1 MSYVGEP
8 VERIEDLRLL
18 HGRGQYVD
26 DLHRDGMVHA
36 VILRSP
42 IPHGRIRNIDL
53 AKARSMPG
61 VRAVY
66 TAHDIAPGNSK
77 VPEIPVRLM
86 PIEQLVPFAQ
96 PVIARSKVRYVGE
109 PMAIVV
115 ADTPAQAEDA
125 LEAIELDIE
134 PLPPVPDRHAS
145 MKNES
150 LLIEEARTNIPIT
163 YTCTKGD
170 ALAVFG
176 EMRGEM
182 RAPYVRRERF
192 STNRHSAVCLEPRG
206 LLATWDG
213 AKTKLTVEGVAK
225 VPFQS
230 RRTIARNMDL
240 PEECIDMIEG
250 DVGGGFGV
258 RGEFHPEDFLIP
270 WTARKLGRPVKWV
283 EDRRENLLAA
293 NHSRQIDA
301 ELEIACENDGTVV
314 ALRGSLW
321 VDMGAYARANG
332 TMVARNAA
340 QMMSGPYRIPNIHLQ
355 STMVLTNKTPV
366 GTYRGPGRFEADFFR
381 ERMFDIAARELA
393 IDPVEFR
400 RRNLARKDEFPFPLA
415 TLDLPEKKEELDSG
429 DYQIALDRCLG
440 EFDYKNKIKL
450 QGQLIDGR
458 YHGIALSCFIEGG
471 AAGPRESAR
480 LVVDPEGAI
489 TVFVGGTSIGQG
501 LETVMLQIAADALG
515 VPMHGMRI
523 FHGSTTAVTEGFG
536 SFHSRSTV
544 MSGTAVL
551 LAAEE
556 LRKRLKEI
564 AAKRLGCSPAEVEL
578 ETGLTALHGGR
589 SVTLKELAKDGIN
602 VESTFHNHR
611 HTYASGASAAHVAVD
626 PRTGQVRVIDYV
638 TVEDIGRIVNPLL
651 ANGQLVGAAVQGL
664 GGTLLEHLQYDQ
676 NGQFLAGSLAD
687 YLLPTSTD
695 FPSVRAVVLEDCPS
709 PVNPLGT
716 KGAGEGG
723 IVSVGGVIANA
734 VGAALAPLG
743 AIPRSLPLTPP
754 AVWQIIQEARQG

>member
-1 MSYVGEP
+1 MSYVGQSI
-8 VERIEDLRLL
+8 ERIEDLRLL
-18 HGRGQYVD
+18 RGAGKYID
-26 DLHRDGMVHA
+26 DLHREGMVHA
-36 VILRSP
+36 AILRSP
-42 IPHGRIRNIDL
+42 VAHGRIRKIDFK
-53 AKARSMPG
+53 KARAMPG

-66 TAHDIAPGNSK
+66 TAADVAPGNAK
-77 VPEIPVRLM
+77 VPAIPVRLM
-86 PIEQLVPFAQ
+86 PVEQLLPFEQ

-109 PMAIVV
+109 PMAIVI
-115 ADTPAQAEDA
+115 ADSLAQAEDA
-125 LEAIELDIE
+125 LDAIELDIE
-134 PLPPVPDRHAS
+134 PLPPVPDRHAAQT
-145 MKNES
+145 NRS
-150 LLIEEARTNIPIT
+150 LLIEEAGSNIPIT

-170 ALAVFG
+170 ALAAK
-176 EMRGEM
+176 
-182 RAPYVRRERF
+182 APYVRRERF

-230 RRTIARNMDL
+230 RRTIAKNMDL
-240 PEECIDMIEG
+240 PEDCIDMIEG

-293 NHSRQIDA
+293 NHSREIDA
-301 ELEIACENDGTVV
+301 EIEIMCEQDGTVV
-314 ALRGSLW
+314 ALRGKLW

-332 TMVARNAA
+332 TMVPRNAA
-340 QMMSGPYRIPNIHLQ
+340 QMMSGPYRIPNIHLE

-381 ERMFDIAARELA
+381 ERMFDIAARDLG

-400 RRNLARKDEFPFPLA
+400 RKNLARKDEFPFPLA
-415 TLDLPEKKEELDSG
+415 TLNLPEKKEELDSG
-429 DYQIALDRCLG
+429 DYGIALDRCLL

-450 QGQLIDGR
+450 QGELVDGR
-458 YHGIALSCFIEGG
+458 YHGVAVSCFIEGG

-480 LVVDPEGAI
+480 MLLDPDGGVS
-489 TVFVGGTSIGQG
+489 VFVGGTSIGQG

-515 VPMHGMRI
+515 LPMERLRI
-523 FHGSTTAVTEGFG
+523 FHGSTTAVKEGFG

-551 LAAEE
+551 LAA
-556 LRKRLKEI
+556 KDLKDEI
-564 AAKRLGCSPAEVEL
+564 ARRLGKDVPLDEVD
-578 ETGLTALHGGR
+578 
-589 SVTLKELAKDGIN
+589 LKSLAPLS

-611 HTYASGASAAHVAVD
+611 HTYASGACAAHVAVD
-626 PRTGQVRVIDYV
+626 PRTGHVRLIDYV
-638 TVEDIGRIVNPLL
+638 TVEDIGKIVNPLL
-651 ANGQLVGAAVQGL
+651 ANGQIVGAVVQGL
-664 GGTLLEHLQYDQ
+664 GGAFLEHFQYDE
-676 NGQFLAGSLAD
+676 NGQFLTGSLAD

-695 FPSVRAVVLEDCPS
+695 FPSVRAFVLEDCPS

-723 IVSVGGVIANA
+723 IVSVGGVVANA

-743 AIPRSLPLTPP
+743 AIPRALPLSPP
-754 AVWQIIQEARQG
+754 RVWQIIQDARRAA